1 MPEETGT
8 RCRDGPAPAGGS
20 RSSYWCKEFRL
31 LLALAGPSAL
41 TTSLRTAQLLTDQS
55 VIGHLNLHGHSTPLF
70 LDAASLALLWMNLT
84 IAIMVRG
91 FGGTINLLT
100 SQALGSGNKPLAD
113 AWLLTGV
120 LLSIAGAAIVCGLWL
135 LTAQVTSLYAANQ
148 TLGSPSD
155 GNELTSGLPWRAM
168 PDGRLAAGAA
178 DAHLSDLLPWNGT
191 QHEEHVG
198 SGALDPVA
206 LAGEYARLSIGYILP
221 TLWMEALSNWL
232 LAHRVIKPQ
241 LLVYVLAFLL
251 NLGLNLVLVHGVDG
265 FGGLGFRGSPLATTS
280 TRVLQLIGLV
290 AVVRPLSKLTLP
302 RTRLEEAIR
311 PSRLRT
317 FGAQCLPRMLS
328 AALEELA
335 LQTVG
340 ALAGKLG
347 AVETATHNAML
358 VTFFWLTAP
367 LYGVGAATQQRMGFH
382 LGAGRWREARDSAKL
397 CLVVQMSLG
406 LIGKPSLST
415 PTRPHAAAPAA
426 VVARRCR
433 RPVLAL
439 AQTARH
445 TSRPALCLARPR
457 PAFACVL
464 APAPTRVVR
473 VLLLVLVLGPPSFL
487 VDRVPLFEQ
496 SPPSS
501 SRAGMCSALSSA
513 PLSQ

>member
-1 MPEETGT
+1 M
-8 RCRDGPAPAGGS
+8 
-20 RSSYWCKEFRL
+20 
-31 LLALAGPSAL
+31 
-41 TTSLRTAQLLTDQS
+41 
-55 VIGHLNLHGHSTPLF
+55 
-70 LDAASLALLWMNLT
+70 
-84 IAIMVRG
+84 
-91 FGGTINLLT
+91 
-100 SQALGSGNKPLAD
+100 
-113 AWLLTGV
+113 
-120 LLSIAGAAIVCGLWL
+120 
-135 LTAQVTSLYAANQ
+135 
-148 TLGSPSD
+148 
-155 GNELTSGLPWRAM
+155 
-168 PDGRLAAGAA
+168 
-178 DAHLSDLLPWNGT
+178 
-191 QHEEHVG
+191 
-198 SGALDPVA
+198 
-206 LAGEYARLSIGYILP
+206 
-221 TLWMEALSNWL
+221 SNWL

-445 TSRPALCLARPR
+445 TSRPTLCLARPR

-473 VLLLVLVLGPPSFL
+473 VLLLVLGPPSFL
-487 VDRVPLFEQ
+487 VDRVPLSEQ